1 MKPTK
6 SYLQSFLFSALII
19 CSLSCFLFM
28 KSIQKE
34 QLNNTNKLAPNE
46 QVEEVVFPD
55 VFAIKKLVEKILE
68 NLPAS

>member
-1 MKPTK
+1 
-6 SYLQSFLFSALII
+6 
-19 CSLSCFLFM
+19 M